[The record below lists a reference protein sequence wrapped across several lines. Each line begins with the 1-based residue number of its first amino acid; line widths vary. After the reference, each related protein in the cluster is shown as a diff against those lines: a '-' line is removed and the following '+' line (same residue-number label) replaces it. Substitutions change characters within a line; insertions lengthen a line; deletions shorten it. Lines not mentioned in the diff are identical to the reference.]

1 MSDELT
7 NALERVF
14 REVFRAPDLQLQRDM
29 TAAQVRGWD
38 SLKHIELIM
47 SIEAAFKVRF
57 KTAEVASFQNVGALI
72 DKLREKLARG

>member
-1 MSDELT
+1 MTDELT
-7 NALERVF
+7 SALERVF
-14 REVFRAPDLQLQRDM
+14 REVFGSPNLQLQRDM